1 MDGHSFA
8 QCPRFLALASSHNP
22 SSSNPLTADNRLAAD
37 GDSHPHS
44 SIALRCTAPPPLYP
58 LVNSPLFHSPAADVS
73 NTAWSATH
81 CTHSTHTLP
90 RTRHEHN
97 ASNASAKRTSNMM
110 DADPSCVFS
119 LWSCLLQSASL
130 QLSAVNVSD
139 AAQGAAGAQVQ
150 PPPAGI
156 QLVDLTILTD
166 PQQPVRVL
174 DATHPSVKDLI
185 TVAPTSLATFVQ
197 QSRINIGAAVLAT
210 SLGNVEIIAKETSE
224 QLKSALSLHYYV
236 GWMLVLGKVL
246 KEHGGGDITTRE
258 QWMTWLTS
266 DATKHYVDRVRK
278 DLSKHWK
285 TPSVQDALRYS
296 NDADIELATPVLSAK
311 AAKKLTDEERAK
323 YRMAINANST
333 LGSTKLK

>member
-1 MDGHSFA
+1 
-8 QCPRFLALASSHNP
+8 
-22 SSSNPLTADNRLAAD
+22 
-37 GDSHPHS
+37 
-44 SIALRCTAPPPLYP
+44 
-58 LVNSPLFHSPAADVS
+58 
-73 NTAWSATH
+73 
-81 CTHSTHTLP
+81 
-90 RTRHEHN
+90 
-97 ASNASAKRTSNMM
+97 M
-110 DADPSCVFS
+110 DADPSCAL

-278 DLSKHWK
+278 ELSKHWK

-323 YRMAINANST
+323 YRMAINANSCRVIADLSIFLMT
-333 LGSTKLK
+333 WSFHATWIQVSHNNSLTKCMSTACHALKLTPVVLCFSVPALFFCPSRCSQSSSH